1 MLRTE
6 YAFEQKGDFGM
17 VRKLLRSV
25 REYKTSSLLA
35 PLFVTCEVIL
45 EVIIPMLMANLIDF
59 GIEAGNM
66 QYILKMGLALIICC
80 IVSLTFGALSGKYA
94 AVASAGFAKN
104 LREDMYNKVQEY
116 SFSNIDKFS
125 TASIVTRLTTDI
137 TNIQNAYMMSIRVAV
152 RCPIMLI
159 FALFMAFQINSHLA
173 PIFVIAIPILA
184 VGLVIIISNAKRI
197 FERVFRIYD
206 KLNNV
211 VQENLHGIRVVKSFV
226 REDHETEKFCSV
238 SKEIYQ
244 DFSKAEKI
252 LAFNAPLMQFCA
264 YGCMLLI
271 SWLGAKLIVASGNNP
286 AVGMTTGDL
295 TSMFSYTMQIL
306 MSLMMFSMVFV
317 MITISYASM
326 ERAEE
331 ILDEKSDLHN
341 PENPVYEVKDGSI
354 EFDHVNFAYGK
365 NADKLCLDNVNLKI
379 PSGATV
385 GIIGGTGSSKSTLV
399 QLIHRLYDATE
410 GAVKVGGRD
419 VREYDIE
426 SLREEVAMVLQ
437 KNVLFSGTI
446 KDNLRW
452 GKEDATDEEMRHV
465 CQLAQADEFI
475 QTFPDGYDTYIEQGG
490 TNVSGGQKQRLCIAR
505 ALLKKPKILILDD
518 STSAVDTK
526 TDALIRMA
534 FRKEI
539 PNTTKIIIAQR
550 ISSVEDADLILVL
563 DDGKINGMG
572 THEELLA
579 NNEIYRE
586 VYESQQKGGLEE

>member
-6 YAFEQKGDFGM
+6 YAFEQKGGFGM

-197 FERVFRIYD
+197 FERVFRTYD

-399 QLIHRLYDATE
+399 QLLPRLYDATE

-534 FRKEI
+534 FREEI

-572 THEELLA
+572 THQELLA

>member
-1 MLRTE
+1 MLSNK
-6 YAFEQKGDFGM
+6 KGGFGM

-66 QYILKMGLALIICC
+66 QYILKMGLALVICC

-197 FERVFRIYD
+197 FERVFHTYD

-354 EFDHVNFAYGK
+354 EFDHVNFVYGK

-399 QLIHRLYDATE
+399 QLIPRLYDATE

-534 FRKEI
+534 FREEI

-572 THEELLA
+572 THQELLA

>member
-1 MLRTE
+1 MLSNK
-6 YAFEQKGDFGM
+6 KGGFGM

-25 REYKTSSLLA
+25 REYKTSSLLS

-66 QYILKMGLALIICC
+66 QYILKMGLALVIFC

-197 FERVFRIYD
+197 FERIFRTYD

-354 EFDHVNFAYGK
+354 EFDHVNFVYGK

-399 QLIHRLYDATE
+399 QLIPRLYDATE

-534 FRKEI
+534 FREEI

-572 THEELLA
+572 THQELLA

>member
-6 YAFEQKGDFGM
+6 YAFEQKGGFGM

-399 QLIHRLYDATE
+399 QLIPRLYDATE

-579 NNEIYRE
+579 HNEIYRE

>member
-1 MLRTE
+1 
-6 YAFEQKGDFGM
+6 M

-226 REDHETEKFCSV
+226 REDHETEKICSV

-399 QLIHRLYDATE
+399 QLIPRLYDATE

-579 NNEIYRE
+579 HNEIYRE

>member
-1 MLRTE
+1 MLSNK
-6 YAFEQKGDFGM
+6 KGGFGM

-66 QYILKMGLALIICC
+66 QYILKMGLALVIFC

-197 FERVFRIYD
+197 FERVFHTYD

-354 EFDHVNFAYGK
+354 EFDHVNFVYGK

-399 QLIHRLYDATE
+399 QLIPRLYDATE

-534 FRKEI
+534 FREEI

>member
-1 MLRTE
+1 
-6 YAFEQKGDFGM
+6 M

-59 GIEAGNM
+59 GIGAGNM

-152 RCPIMLI
+152 RCPIMLF

-197 FERVFRIYD
+197 FERVFRTYD

-379 PSGATV
+379 PSGSTV

-399 QLIHRLYDATE
+399 QLIPRLYDATE

-534 FRKEI
+534 FREEI

>member
-1 MLRTE
+1 
-6 YAFEQKGDFGM
+6 M

-66 QYILKMGLALIICC
+66 QYILKMGLALVICC

-94 AVASAGFAKN
+94 AVACAGFAKN

-197 FERVFRIYD
+197 FERVFRTYD

-354 EFDHVNFAYGK
+354 EFDHVNFVYGK

-399 QLIHRLYDATE
+399 QLIPRLYDATE

-534 FRKEI
+534 FREEI

-572 THEELLA
+572 THQELLA

>member
-1 MLRTE
+1 MLSNK
-6 YAFEQKGDFGM
+6 KGGFGM
-17 VRKLLRSV
+17 VRKFLRSV

-66 QYILKMGLALIICC
+66 QYILKMGLALVICC

-184 VGLVIIISNAKRI
+184 IGLVIIISNAKRI
-197 FERVFRIYD
+197 FERVFRTYD

-354 EFDHVNFAYGK
+354 EFDHVNFVYGK

-399 QLIHRLYDATE
+399 QLIPRLYDATE

-426 SLREEVAMVLQ
+426 SLRKEVAMVLQ

-534 FRKEI
+534 FREEI

-572 THEELLA
+572 THQELLA